1 MKQTRILPLGVVGVV
16 VGAMLVVLA
25 LADEAFQPSD
35 DDLHRRSENFWSAL
49 AVEGVWAESYDSLEG
64 LFAHSDVVVVG
75 RLVSV
80 EGGRVFGT
88 PNPLLD
94 HPEESQFFFASIQV
108 ESLQLLRGAPIL
120 DSDGYIVLEELLPE
134 RSRLDTLVTNLPEGR
149 AVFFLRNKGVDAMSQ
164 GRSRAIVERD
174 TPFYRRITPQG
185 VLRDIGGDV
194 HIPVDGG
201 GGFLLTLEGTGFDAL
216 LKRLETLPS

>member
-1 MKQTRILPLGVVGVV
+1 MW
-16 VGAMLVVLA
+16 
-25 LADEAFQPSD
+25 
-35 DDLHRRSENFWSAL
+35 WSAPCSWCSPWRMKPSSPPMMIFT
-49 AVEGVWAESYDSLEG
+49 AVRRTSGPLLRLKGSG
-64 LFAHSDVVVVG
+64 LNRTILWRGYSPHSDVVVVG